1 MWATGVRFEQ
11 QSIRRKMHSENFDK
25 GVENKHELVK
35 LYDDSVWVVAFLGG
49 NVPT

>member
-1 MWATGVRFEQ
+1 MWATGVRLEQ
-11 QSIRRKMHSENFDK
+11 ESIRRRMHSENFDK